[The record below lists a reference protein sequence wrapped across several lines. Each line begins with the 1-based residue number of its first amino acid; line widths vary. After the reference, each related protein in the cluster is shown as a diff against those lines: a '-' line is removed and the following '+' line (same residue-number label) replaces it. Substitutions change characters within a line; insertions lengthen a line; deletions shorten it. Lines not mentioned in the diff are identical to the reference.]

1 MGMDASNKSIV
12 FTLKYTIVF
21 IIVVWESR
29 SKEEREWEVE
39 KSPPTIIQGIEGM
52 YKEELRELSLPLF
65 FTLEKALW
73 SSVPH

>member
-29 SKEEREWEVE
+29 SKEERERE

-52 YKEELRELSLPLF
+52 YKEELRESSLPLF
-65 FTLEKALW
+65 FTLGKALW
-73 SSVPH
+73 SSVSH